1 MSQKSEL
8 TQLNSLCESIQQR
21 TNESG
26 VKNSLN
32 QLLIQYHSLIKSCED
47 VLSKLQLVFMENRE
61 FQVLCNNIR
70 NFLDTLK
77 TELKSI
83 NINEQNLNLSEN
95 HLNTITTI
103 REKLRSYQP
112 KLLELS
118 DRADRIC
125 RASST
130 AALTMNQI
138 FMTHSSQLD
147 INDSVNTPVFTGYD
161 HQHQLATNQNEI
173 NNLQTETIGSKAKR
187 QLNEFRNEF
196 NEINQQITELS
207 NLDFAD
213 DLALLSHTQQ
223 QMQERTTSIAVASAA
238 VGLNIHKGKSKILRY
253 NKTCTSPITLQGVAL
268 KHLKSFTYLGS
279 IIDEHGGSDADMN
292 A

>member
-1 MSQKSEL
+1 
-8 TQLNSLCESIQQR
+8 
-21 TNESG
+21 
-26 VKNSLN
+26 
-32 QLLIQYHSLIKSCED
+32 
-47 VLSKLQLVFMENRE
+47 MENRE

-70 NFLDTLK
+70 NFLNNLT

-83 NINEQNLNLSEN
+83 NINEQNINLSEN
-95 HLNTITTI
+95 HLNTITSI

-161 HQHQLATNQNEI
+161 HQNQLSINQNEI

-196 NEINQQITELS
+196 NEINQQITEKVF
-207 NLDFAD
+207 D
-213 DLALLSHTQQ
+213 
-223 QMQERTTSIAVASAA
+223 SID
-238 VGLNIHKGKSKILRY
+238 R
-253 NKTCTSPITLQGVAL
+253 ITLWKLRRYYGVPEKAVNIIWNSYDGFNCKIVHGRQLTDTFDVNTGVRQGC
-268 KHLKSFTYLGS
+268 
-279 IIDEHGGSDADMN
+279 
-292 A
+292 